1 MSKPPNILLLLTDQ
15 QRYDTIA
22 ALGYSHLTTP
32 AIDRLCAEGV
42 AFTQAHSPNPV
53 CVPARHNILTGLPA
67 RFHGYAHNF
76 RHPLPHE
83 LPTLPRLLSD
93 RGYATAAIG
102 KMHFRP
108 PRSHHGF
115 QFMRLMEEIP
125 NHLEDDE
132 YLQYLR
138 ANGLGDLLHTH
149 GVRCLGYQQPQR
161 GLVPEAHHGSRW
173 VADETCR
180 FIEANQDR
188 PWFVWSGWIAPHPPV
203 NVPDAFADRY
213 RGAALPPIR
222 GGDDEKPEQRRF
234 RELYY
239 AAITHVDSCLASILQ
254 TLDRLDLTNDTL
266 VIFASDH
273 GEMLGDL
280 GLFGKALPYDGSV
293 RIPLFL
299 RFPGR
304 IKPGTRRED
313 FADLNDILPTCLDVA
328 GINIEEIARRHHLPA
343 GFPGE
348 SLLSGSPRKDRST
361 QYAEN
366 HKDAGRW
373 CMIRDARWKYIYW
386 YAGGGEELYDMRDDP
401 GEMQNLSASNQPEAK
416 AAIGNLRCELIERE
430 AVWGLPGCV
439 ENGRLRVFDGRPD
452 FSEFGQYSRGAIT
465 QWPVFFGKWT
475 AERIRRA
482 EREMMDVVKDEPLGA
497 ASRIMIPDEFKELWR
512 KEYLARGG
520 HDEFFNRLFAD
531 GREDHH
537 QKNRTASV

>member
-15 QRYDTIA
+15 QRFDTIA
-22 ALGYSHLTTP
+22 ALGHSHMVTP
-32 AIDRLCAEGV
+32 SLDRLCAEGV

-67 RFHGYAHNF
+67 RFHGYGHNF
-76 RHPLPHE
+76 RHSLPHE

-93 RGYATAAIG
+93 GGYVTAAIG

-108 PRSHHGF
+108 ARSHHGF

-125 NHLEDDE
+125 NHVEDDE
-132 YLQYLR
+132 YLRYLR
-138 ANGLGDLLHTH
+138 DNGLGHLQHIH

-180 FIEANQDR
+180 FIEANKDR

-239 AAITHVDSCLASILQ
+239 AAITHVDDCLASILQ
-254 TLDRLDLTNDTL
+254 TLDRLDLTRDTL

-280 GLFGKALPYDGSV
+280 GLFGKSLPYESSV
-293 RIPLFL
+293 RIPLIL

-313 FADLNDILPTCLDVA
+313 FADLNDILPTCLDAA
-328 GINIEEIARRHHLPA
+328 GIDINEVARRHHLPA

-348 SLLSGSPRKDRST
+348 SLLCRSPRKDRTT
-361 QYAEN
+361 QYVEH

-373 CMIRDARWKYIYW
+373 CMIRDARWKYVYW
-386 YAGGGEELYDMRDDP
+386 YAGGVEELYDMLDDP
-401 GEMQNLSASNQPEAK
+401 HETNNMATSDRPEAK
-416 AAIGNLRCELIERE
+416 TALEHLRGKLIERE
-430 AVWGLPGCV
+430 AAWGWPGCV

-452 FSEFGQYSRGAIT
+452 LSASGRHPRGAIT

-475 AERIRRA
+475 EERIRQA

-497 ASRIMIPDEFKELWR
+497 ASRIMCPNAFKESWR

-520 HDEFFNRLFAD
+520 HIEFFDRLFAD
-531 GREDHH
+531 DLKYLD
-537 QKNRTASV
+537 QKNRTTSV